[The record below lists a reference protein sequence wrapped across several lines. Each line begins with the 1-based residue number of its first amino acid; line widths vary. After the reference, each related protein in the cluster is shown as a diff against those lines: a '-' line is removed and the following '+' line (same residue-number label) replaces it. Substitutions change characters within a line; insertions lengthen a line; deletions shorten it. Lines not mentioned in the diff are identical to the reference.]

1 MNVEGEII
9 INSFKTHTFKALL
22 FDSSSS
28 FPKDWSGIHP
38 DFNQH
43 NREQLQ

>member
-22 FDSSSS
+22 FDSFQKIGLVYIPTSINIIENNWN
-28 FPKDWSGIHP
+28 KI
-38 DFNQH
+38 
-43 NREQLQ
+43 